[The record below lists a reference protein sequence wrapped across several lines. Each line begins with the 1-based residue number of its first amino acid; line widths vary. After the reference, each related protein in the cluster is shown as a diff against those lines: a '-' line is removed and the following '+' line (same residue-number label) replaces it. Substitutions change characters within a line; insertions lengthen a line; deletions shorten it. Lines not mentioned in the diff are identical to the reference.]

1 MKRPSSQRM
10 ALVAAAAL
18 IVGAGGLFTATRV
31 DAWGSTGH
39 RFVGVAAMRAL
50 PDELPA
56 FLREPGAAAE
66 VGELSREP
74 DRSKGAGQPHD
85 RERDTAHFVDLD
97 DDGHVMNARGPT
109 LSELPELKSEYDAQ
123 LLAAGIEVNDAG
135 YLPYAIM
142 DGYQQLARDFATW
155 RVLNAAE
162 AREQD
167 AGKRAWYRED
177 RLRREALILRDIGFL
192 SHYIGDGAQ
201 PHHMSIHYNGWGD
214 HPNPE
219 GFTNSRQTHGA
230 FEGAFIRRNMRLDAV
245 EAAMPAPN
253 LDGFEM
259 RARMA
264 TYLNATLAE
273 VVPFYRL
280 EKTGAF
286 AANAEASVL
295 APGAAFANAR
305 LAAGA
310 AELRDLITLAW
321 RAAGE
326 QSTGWPAIK
335 VAEVE
340 AGTADPWL
348 AMIGE
353 D

>member
-1 MKRPSSQRM
+1 MKRI

-18 IVGAGGLFTATRV
+18 IVGAGGVFTATQV
-31 DAWGSTGH
+31 DAWGATGH
-39 RFVGVAAMRAL
+39 RFVGVAAMRGL
-50 PDELPA
+50 SDELPA
-56 FLREPGAAAE
+56 FLRDPGAAAE

-74 DRSKGAGQPHD
+74 DRTKGAGQPHD

-97 DDGHVMNARGPT
+97 DNGHVMNAQGPT
-109 LSELPELKSEYDAQ
+109 LADLPTLKSEYDAQ

-142 DGYQQLARDFATW
+142 DAYQHLARDFATW

-162 AREQD
+162 AREAD
-167 AGKRAWYRED
+167 PARRAWYRED
-177 RLRREALILRDIGFL
+177 RLRREALILRDIGYL
-192 SHYIGDGAQ
+192 SHYIGDGSQ

-214 HPNPE
+214 YPNPE
-219 GFTNSRQTHGA
+219 GFTNARSTHGA
-230 FEGAFIRRNMRLDAV
+230 FEGGFIRRNMRLDAV

-264 TYLNATLAE
+264 SYLNGTLAE

-286 AANAEASVL
+286 AADAEGAVL
-295 APGAAFANAR
+295 TSGAEFATAR

-310 AELRDLITLAW
+310 AELRDWITMAW
-321 RAAGE
+321 RDAGT
-326 QSTGWPAIK
+326 QSIGWPAVK